1 MPRVM
6 RTSANVKATLEPKA
20 PPLGSIPCVARVS
33 RFILHLNS
41 FLCFHIF
48 IMTYFGGNFKGVK
61 KLFPRPL
68 GRADLRTDGAKR
80 VRIANRLSGMHV
92 SAKAKLCERGE
103 RASKEWK
110 RKRTRILRAM
120 WQANPRQGLRE
131 RGHRNPNTIKS
142 AGLLRFR
149 SQWHC
154 SPAPYP
160 SALVT

>member
-103 RASKEWK
+103 RASKE
-110 RKRTRILRAM
+110 
-120 WQANPRQGLRE
+120 
-131 RGHRNPNTIKS
+131 
-142 AGLLRFR
+142 
-149 SQWHC
+149 
-154 SPAPYP
+154 
-160 SALVT
+160 